1 MLTSPYYSSSKLS
14 QLETDYSKNNHEIKH
29 INDDQTTNQQQLNS
43 PSGTWSVEK
52 VMAED
57 HYYSPKIN
65 ELSIA
70 KKSLFK
76 EKTAAEEILG
86 TYNKQYNIIYFKGFN

>member
-1 MLTSPYYSSSKLS
+1 MLTSPYSSPKLS
-14 QLETDYSKNNHEIKH
+14 QFETDYSKNNHEIKH
-29 INDDQTTNQQQLNS
+29 INDDQTTNQQQLKS
-43 PSGTWSVEK
+43 PSAGTWSVEK
-52 VMAED
+52 VMVED

-86 TYNKQYNIIYFKGFN
+86 TYNK